1 MSAIPEFTVRIA
13 LTEEEARQFCAD
25 GNVIAQPRF
34 PKVIAN
40 VIAAIES
47 QLRIDLAK
55 HQPLAVGDRVY
66 VNSKTR
72 TGTIL
77 AFLDT
82 PDGRYITLKLDD
94 AKKMPVSTYPAKDV
108 RRLQEEEVDAVTP

>member
-1 MSAIPEFTVRIA
+1 MSAIPEFTVKLA
-13 LTEEEARQFCAD
+13 LTEEEARQFCAE
-25 GNVIAQPRF
+25 GNIVASPKF
-34 PKVIAN
+34 PKAVGI

-47 QLRIDLAK
+47 QLRADLAK

-82 PDGRYITLKLDD
+82 PDGRYITIKLDD